1 MCQSSQRGSGVLAKG
16 RHQTF
21 LQEGQEG
28 GLGELQAG
36 QPHLGPW
43 EGDRQILLQPFPGT
57 RRTGKGL
64 RKLYQSGKEGDVL
77 YLDFSK
83 GFVMPLYSQIGD
95 IWAEGMDDVVGGKLA
110 GGSSPNV
117 TSGRVLLAATYQW
130 HPSVQALGPTLLN
143 VSINC
148 LYNVTECLSSSFV
161 DDAKLG
167 RALERPHLVNA
178 VLSRTAGQDDV
189 QGSLPTGVIL

>member
-1 MCQSSQRGSGVLAKG
+1 MW
-16 RHQTF
+16 T
-21 LQEGQEG
+21 
-28 GLGELQAG
+28 
-36 QPHLGPW
+36 P
-43 EGDRQILLQPFPGT
+43 DRALPLLFVTPGT
-57 RRTGKGL
+57 NPTVPVRFISPALDRLIRKKEDWENYRLVNLTSVPGK
-64 RKLYQSGKEGDVL
+64 
-77 YLDFSK
+77 
-83 GFVMPLYSQIGD
+83 PLYSQIGD

-117 TSGRVLLAATYQW
+117 TSGRVLLAAAYQW

-178 VLSRTAGQDDV
+178 ALSRTAGQDDV